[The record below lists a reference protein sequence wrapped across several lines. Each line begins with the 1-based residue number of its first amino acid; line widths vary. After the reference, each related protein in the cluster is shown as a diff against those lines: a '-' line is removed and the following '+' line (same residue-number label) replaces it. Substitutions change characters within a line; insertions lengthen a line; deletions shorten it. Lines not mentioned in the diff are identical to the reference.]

1 MKINRND
8 VIESLRGRITNFEIQ
23 PGQPLSES
31 VVAEEFEIS
40 RTLVREILRKLE
52 SEYLLEI
59 YPNRGAFVT
68 DMSLHYIEEIFQMRE
83 AIEGMAAH
91 IAAEKIP
98 CEEMER
104 LRVKLKELSTRKD
117 TSYEEAVFAGDALHS
132 LILDRANNKPLKNT
146 MRFLNY
152 HFLRIRNFLAS
163 TYHGATEGDLQEH
176 LEIINAILG
185 GNGSLAEKAMRDHIR
200 NTKVKMF
207 MRLANKR

>member
-8 VIESLRGRITNFEIQ
+8 VIDSLRGRITNFEIE

-31 VVAEEFEIS
+31 VVAQEFEIS

-83 AIEGMAAH
+83 AIEGMAAR
-91 IAAEKIP
+91 IAAERIP

-104 LRVKLKELSTRKD
+104 LRVKLKEHSTRKD
-117 TSYEEAVFAGDALHS
+117 TSYEEAVSAGDALHS
-132 LILDRANNKPLKNT
+132 LILDKANNKPLKNT

-163 TYHGATEGDLQEH
+163 NHHVATEGDLPEH
-176 LEIINAILG
+176 LEIIDAILG
-185 GNGSLAEKAMRDHIR
+185 GNGSLAEKAMRNHIR

>member
-1 MKINRND
+1 
-8 VIESLRGRITNFEIQ
+8 
-23 PGQPLSES
+23 
-31 VVAEEFEIS
+31 
-40 RTLVREILRKLE
+40 
-52 SEYLLEI
+52 
-59 YPNRGAFVT
+59 
-68 DMSLHYIEEIFQMRE
+68 
-83 AIEGMAAH
+83 
-91 IAAEKIP
+91 
-98 CEEMER
+98 
-104 LRVKLKELSTRKD
+104 
-117 TSYEEAVFAGDALHS
+117 
-132 LILDRANNKPLKNT
+132 